1 MSKIK
6 ITFVLITL
14 FSSVSVFSQRN
25 FTLYNMKTTPQAINV
40 NPSFMPK
47 AKLYISLPIGMVDFG
62 ISNSAFSFNTLFKKR
77 ADDSLAIDAQGVID
91 GLKTLNYFSV
101 ESNNELFGLGFKFK
115 GFYLNFNTTLK
126 SRFNFVY
133 PKDLIQ
139 FAFEGNGKNFLD
151 KRVSLD
157 GLSLNLSTYM
167 EYAFGASK
175 EINDKLTV
183 GGRLKIISGFANVT
197 TKSTELGI
205 YTDPTTFALT
215 IDGSAEINSSNAFY
229 FAFDSVNPVG
239 PKVFTNAAKS
249 SLYNF
254 ANKGFGVDLGA
265 TYELS
270 DKLSVNASVIDLGSI
285 SWSSN
290 VSNLKTNDINYTF
303 DGIDLNQFLNDTAAK
318 PLDRLTDTL
327 VKVFDYEEN
336 NTKYSTSLNTKIYL
350 GANYNFTKSVNAGAL
365 LFNEFIGGKYR
376 AGFSLSMNTTLKK
389 WLVASVSYTMYNGSF
404 SNIGLGL
411 SMNAGPMQFYII
423 TDNVLSFVNP
433 FNARNVHLCGGISF
447 ALKGKDK
454 KKDEK
459 EKATET
465 EIKAK

>member
-6 ITFVLITL
+6 ITFVLISL
-14 FSSVSVFSQRN
+14 FSSMCVFSQKN
-25 FTLYNMKTTPQAINV
+25 FTLYNMKSTPQAISV

-62 ISNSAFSFNTLFKKR
+62 VTNSAFSFNTLFKKR
-77 ADDSLAIDAQGVID
+77 ADDSLAIDAKGVIE
-91 GLKTLNYFSV
+91 GLKPLNYFSV
-101 ESNNELFGLGFKFK
+101 ETNNELFGLGIKFK
-115 GFYLNFNTTLK
+115 GLYLSFNTTLK

-157 GLSLNLSTYM
+157 GLSINLNTYV
-167 EYAFGASK
+167 EYAFGATK

-183 GGRLKIISGFANVT
+183 GGRLKIISGLANIS
-197 TKSTELGI
+197 TKKTELGI

-215 IDGSAEINSSNAFY
+215 IDGSAEINSSNSLF
-229 FAFDSVNPVG
+229 FALD
-239 PKVFTNAAKS
+239 TNNSATSNNFPNTVKS
-249 SLYNF
+249 SLF
-254 ANKGFGVDLGA
+254 KFVNKGVGIDLGG
-265 TYELS
+265 TYKLN
-270 DKLSVNASVIDLGSI
+270 DKLAVNASIIDLGSI
-285 SWSSN
+285 SWKSN

-303 DGIDLNQFLNDTAAK
+303 DGIDLNQFLNDTTAK
-318 PLDRLTDTL
+318 PLGRLTDTL
-327 VKVFDYEEN
+327 VKVFDYEQN
-336 NTKYSTSLNTKIYL
+336 TTKYSTSLNTKIYL

-376 AGFSLSMNTTLKK
+376 AGFSLSMNTMLKR
-389 WLVASVSYTMYNGSF
+389 WLVASMSYTMYNGSF

-411 SMNAGPMQFYII
+411 SMNAGPVQFYILS
-423 TDNVLSFVNP
+423 DNVLSFINP
-433 FNARNVHLCGGISF
+433 LNARNAHLCGGISI
-447 ALKGKDK
+447 AIKGRNK
-454 KKDEK
+454 KAG

-465 EIKAK
+465 EIKVQ